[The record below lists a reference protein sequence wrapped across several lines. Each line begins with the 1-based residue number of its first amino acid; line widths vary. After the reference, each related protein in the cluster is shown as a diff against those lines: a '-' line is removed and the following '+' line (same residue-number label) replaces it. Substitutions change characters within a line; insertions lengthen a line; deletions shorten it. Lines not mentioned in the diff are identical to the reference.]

1 MDPNGP
7 TRWPAGRCPKERDR
21 LLATLTIT
29 LERARR
35 AGVKMVMARGLGEA
49 SRCRASQLGLPRA
62 AFERAYLSLRTKS
75 HESGAALTSY
85 SASRI
90 ESGIIVPPSCHV
102 AVSFSASSAQSM
114 SASLQK
120 RPSAAL
126 PQIDAMGQERPNAP
140 Q

>member
-1 MDPNGP
+1 
-7 TRWPAGRCPKERDR
+7 
-21 LLATLTIT
+21 
-29 LERARR
+29 
-35 AGVKMVMARGLGEA
+35 MVMARGLGEA

-102 AVSFSASSAQSM
+102 AVAELTGDEAM
-114 SASLQK
+114 LQTCA
-120 RPSAAL
+120 RPHQGGCVRAGGARMAF
-126 PQIDAMGQERPNAP
+126 QADQTTA
-140 Q
+140 